1 MLGCKALIAVRLI
14 LMLDCLIKLYGDFIR
29 DDFIKDNSF
38 TYLYS
43 LNWYQ
48 FVQKK
53 KSDIFTY
60 ILTCQSLLEL
70 TWLTSI
76 LCPKFEHNFN

>member
-1 MLGCKALIAVRLI
+1 MENMHPDVRCKALIAVRLI

-38 TYLYS
+38 THLYS

-48 FVQKK
+48 FVQEKK
-53 KSDIFTY
+53 
-60 ILTCQSLLEL
+60 
-70 TWLTSI
+70 
-76 LCPKFEHNFN
+76 

>member
-1 MLGCKALIAVRLI
+1 MLECKALIAVRLI
-14 LMLDCLIKLYGDFIR
+14 LMLDCLIKLYGDFIC

-53 KSDIFTY
+53 SDIF
-60 ILTCQSLLEL
+60 SEL
-70 TWLTSI
+70 SNT
-76 LCPKFEHNFN
+76 

>member
-48 FVQKK
+48 FVQEKK
-53 KSDIFTY
+53 VIYF
-60 ILTCQSLLEL
+60 Q
-70 TWLTSI
+70 
-76 LCPKFEHNFN
+76 N

>member
-1 MLGCKALIAVRLI
+1 MLGCKALIAVRLN

-38 TYLYS
+38 THLYS

-48 FVQKK
+48 FVQEKK
-53 KSDIFTY
+53 
-60 ILTCQSLLEL
+60 
-70 TWLTSI
+70 
-76 LCPKFEHNFN
+76 